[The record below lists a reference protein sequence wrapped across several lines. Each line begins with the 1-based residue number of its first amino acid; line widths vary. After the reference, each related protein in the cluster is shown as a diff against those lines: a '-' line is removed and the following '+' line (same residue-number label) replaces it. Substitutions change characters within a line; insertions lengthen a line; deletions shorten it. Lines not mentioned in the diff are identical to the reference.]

1 MKIRGRIVLFAYPLI
16 ELLLL
21 WWVASITGRA
31 IAMLLIIAGF
41 PIGAALIR
49 NAAAKAS
56 VIVTTADENKP
67 QVARSSALMCGSGV
81 LIMIPGFATDLIG
94 LILLI
99 PPIGNRVVR
108 ALGSWIGLRMIRMPG
123 FGSAGFTGSEFASYV
138 DGEVIRGMVIDEE
151 TFVQPENGGPEG
163 PPSIQS

>member
-1 MKIRGRIVLFAYPLI
+1 MKIRGRLVLFGYPLI

-21 WWVASITGRA
+21 WWIASITGWA
-31 IAMLLIIAGF
+31 IAIFLIIAGF

-56 VIVTTADENKP
+56 LIVAAADENKP
-67 QVARSSALMCGSGV
+67 QVARTSALMCGSGV

-94 LILLI
+94 AILLI
-99 PPIGNRVVR
+99 PPIGNRVVG
-108 ALGSWIGLRMIRMPG
+108 AFGSWIGLRMMRMPG
-123 FGSAGFTGSEFASYV
+123 FGNAGFTGSEFASYV
-138 DGEVIRGMVIDEE
+138 DGEVIRGIVIDEE
-151 TFVQPENGGPEG
+151 APVQPENGGPEG